1 MDRGQGIETIR
12 PVWLDK
18 NTVIIVSNYICN
30 VVQRDVR
37 KLGQVSVKRLCN
49 TSWASKG
56 GGCGRKL
63 QVRLE
68 ARWMT
73 GTPYKWEEEGR
84 VKVLY
89 CECLTSSF
97 KE

>member
-1 MDRGQGIETIR
+1 MQCR
-12 PVWLDK
+12 PAGCTEARASIGK
-18 NTVIIVSNYICN
+18 TV
-30 VVQRDVR
+30 
-37 KLGQVSVKRLCN
+37 KCN